1 MESLTFSYLEYASGE
16 ELIALLRR
24 VAKLT
29 KKAAPQGAALS
40 SYQDAIATDLGF
52 QNWSILHKNLVEKSW
67 PKVADIRSRIMNHPV
82 LGPEVNELAQRT
94 INVEAAVQDMRE
106 WARANYSPL
115 VNFAY
120 LDKES
125 PTGFAWPDV
134 DMAEEL
140 SAEFFGKYPEDLIT
154 EVGYALDAEEGPW
167 GREEYGE
174 G

>member
-1 MESLTFSYLEYASGE
+1 MEPLTFSYLEYASGE

-24 VAKLT
+24 VAKQT
-29 KKAAPQGAALS
+29 KKADPQGAALS
-40 SYQDAIATDLGF
+40 SYQDAIATDFGF
-52 QNWSILHKNLVEKSW
+52 PNWSILHKNLVDMSW
-67 PKVADIRSRIMNHPV
+67 SKVTGIRSRIMNHDV
-82 LGPEVNELAQRT
+82 LGPKVNELAQRT
-94 INVEAAVQDMRE
+94 INVEAAGQEMRD

-140 SAEFFGKYPEDLIT
+140 AAEFFGKYPEDLIT

-174 G
+174 N

>member
-1 MESLTFSYLEYASGE
+1 MESHTFSYLEYASGE

-24 VAKLT
+24 VAKQT
-29 KKAAPQGAALS
+29 KKADPKGAALS

-52 QNWSILHKNLVEKSW
+52 SNWSTLHKNLVDKPWS
-67 PKVADIRSRIMNHPV
+67 KVTGIYSRIMNHDV
-82 LGPEVNELAQRT
+82 LGPAVSELAHRAFD
-94 INVEAAVQDMRE
+94 VETAKQEMRE

-115 VNFAY
+115 INFAY
-120 LDKES
+120 YDKES

-140 SAEFFGKYPEDLIT
+140 AGEFVGRYPEDLIN
-154 EVGYALDAEEGPW
+154 EVGNDLDFEEGPW

-174 G
+174 D